1 MELGTFK
8 PVLSAL
14 VLPPAG
20 PLLLAAAGLLALR
33 RWRRSGTAAVL
44 AGLALLWLLSC
55 HAFAL
60 ELARLALP
68 LPAPI
73 DAARLQTTQAIIV
86 LGGGV
91 SPEAP
96 EYGSA
101 QPSAVTLNRLRYG
114 IWLARSSGKPLAF
127 AGGVGWAAQ
136 GTGAPTEGEVARRVA
151 REEFGQTLRW
161 VDDQSR
167 DTRENARRIAALLQ
181 RDGVTAAALV
191 TDALHMTRAV
201 REFRAAGLEVVP
213 APTQLPTWRERG
225 LLEWLPSAE
234 GLVLSRY
241 VLRERLALAFTPDLP

>member
-1 MELGTFK
+1 MELGTLK

-20 PLLLAAAGLLALR
+20 PLLLAAAGLLLMR
-33 RWRRSGTAAVL
+33 RFRRTGVAAVL
-44 AGLALLWLLSC
+44 AGLAALWLLSC
-55 HAFAL
+55 HAFAV
-60 ELARLALP
+60 ELARIVLP

-73 DAARLQTTQAIIV
+73 DAARLQATQAIIV

-96 EYGSA
+96 EYGSP
-101 QPSAVTLNRLRYG
+101 QPSSATLSRLRYG
-114 IWLARSSGKPLAF
+114 IWLARGSGKPLAF

-136 GTGAPTEGEVARRVA
+136 GTRAPAEGDVARRVA

-167 DTRENARRIAALLQ
+167 DTRENARRIAPLLQ
-181 RDGVTAAALV
+181 RDGITKAAVV
-191 TDALHMTRAV
+191 TDAVHMARAL

-213 APTQLPTWRERG
+213 APTQLPSWRERG

-234 GLVLSRY
+234 GLVLSRH